1 MPRIGHAI
9 ENLPKATRDEVLN
22 AILAGETLT
31 SVSVRLHV
39 SRQAVSSWY
48 NRVVKPAISVAQKT
62 QSITRAREDYPLST
76 QQVISEQHTLTRDL
90 VKASPV
96 RERVESVWAKTLQFM
111 GECDVDNG
119 APILNAATKQVEL
132 LARLT
137 GELKDNTGASLTLNI
152 VCPAGEDKQRVD
164 FSDPDA
170 IEMGF
175 E

>member
-1 MPRIGHAI
+1 MALQSIIEGHPQRSQIIEQLVAGIPLRKIASWTNPRISHGAI
-9 ENLPKATRDEVLN
+9 QHYRIN
-22 AILAGETLT
+22 IL
-31 SVSVRLHV
+31 
-39 SRQAVSSWY
+39 
-48 NRVVKPAISVAQKT
+48 KPALRSVKTVNSNSISLDDKPLAIRNAQMAV
-62 QSITRAREDYPLST
+62 Q
-76 QQVISEQHTLTRDL
+76 
-90 VKASPV
+90 ASPV
-96 RERVESVWAKTLQFM
+96 RQRAELVWSKTSDLMDQI
-111 GECDVDNG
+111 DVDNG

-137 GELKDNTGASLTLNI
+137 GELKDNAGASLTLNI